1 MATQDQLRQLGNAVG
16 FLSVADI
23 QGLSNLLA
31 KYGNL
36 PDNISY
42 QSLNKATIQT
52 LSNPSFYQEFLRLV
66 DANVKEVSQLNQF
79 NNVSGFYNAHGMYS
93 NVAGTTGATT
103 PATTPAST
111 GGNFFSGF
119 NLNSLIGLGTTIYA
133 TESAGKQQDRLLE
146 AQANQQAQQN
156 QDTIMAGQLALETE
170 KLKLA
175 QIQAGGG
182 QSGANNTLLY
192 VGLGVLGLLVV
203 GGVIY
208 AVAKK

>member
-1 MATQDQLRQLGNAVG
+1 MVN
-16 FLSVADI
+16 
-23 QGLSNLLA
+23 
-31 KYGNL
+31 Y
-36 PDNISY
+36 
-42 QSLNKATIQT
+42 
-52 LSNPSFYQEFLRLV
+52 
-66 DANVKEVSQLNQF
+66 
-79 NNVSGFYNAHGMYS
+79 
-93 NVAGTTGATT
+93 
-103 PATTPAST
+103 PATTPF
-111 GGNFFSGF
+111 NGF
-119 NLNSLIGLGTTIYA
+119 RLFQGLTKHSNQSWNTIYA
-133 TESAGKQQDRLLE
+133 TESAGKQQDKLLN

-182 QSGANNTLLY
+182 QGGANNTMLY

>member
-31 KYGNL
+31 KYGNM

-42 QSLNKATIQT
+42 QSLNKATIES
-52 LSNPSFYQEFLRLV
+52 LSNRKVYQEFLRLV
-66 DANVKEVSQLNQF
+66 SANVKEVAQINQF
-79 NNVSGFYNAHGMYS
+79 S
-93 NVAGTTGATT
+93 NVAGDTVGTT

-111 GGNFFSGF
+111 GSGFFQGF
-119 NLNSLIGLGTTIYA
+119 NLNTLIGLGTTIYA
-133 TESAGKQQDRLLE
+133 TESAGKQQDKLLN

-182 QSGANNTLLY
+182 QGGANNTMLY
-192 VGLGVLGLLVV
+192 VGLGILGLLVV